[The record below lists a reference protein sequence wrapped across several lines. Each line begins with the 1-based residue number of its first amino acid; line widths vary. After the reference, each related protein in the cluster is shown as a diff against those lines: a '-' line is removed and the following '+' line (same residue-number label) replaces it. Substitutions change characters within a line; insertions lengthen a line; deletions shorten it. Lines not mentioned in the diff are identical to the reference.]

1 MTNYLK
7 IPIEVLIEEEL
18 KKKESKKN
26 SDRFLELEIEKPTWY
41 HEKEKLEEKP
51 IHIIIQM

>member
-18 KKKESKKN
+18 KKKESEKN
-26 SDRFLELEIEKPTWY
+26 KGRFLELEIEKPIWY
-41 HEKEKLEEKP
+41 HEKEKLKEKP
-51 IHIIIQM
+51 THIIIQM